1 MKSYFNP
8 KTKKQM
14 VVYHCECGMEEFKTK
29 YSELCE
35 NCELKPK
42 IKEGIEN
49 QIIAEAKIK
58 QSILTSEQFATYINN
73 EINNASEAITERLL
87 LQRQQET
94 IDPKNDCVG
103 SRIMGVI
110 WNSERIKAL
119 NNFLETNNKLQEKT
133 LIEVEN
139 LKEKQEAS
147 NKEENPHPRFF
158 TSLRGFKI
166 FERFKGT
173 IQNPLADYSFIY
185 RMMLKDNLIYES
197 IGDSEYRRW
206 LSSEYHIEIDKTK
219 QLGRCSTPPK
229 EQLYS
234 SIKSDIK

>member
-8 KTKKQM
+8 KTNKQM
-14 VVYHCECGMEEFKTK
+14 VVYHCECGKEQFKTK

-42 IKEGIEN
+42 IKEGIQN

-58 QSILTSEQFATYINN
+58 QSILTNEQFVTYINN

-87 LQRQQET
+87 LQRQYET

-119 NNFLETNNKLQEKT
+119 NNFLDTNNEIQEENRDLPKYCEVGSLFAQGLITKNRGTIYYKEQPFVSFRKVANYLSEEVFNNNVSIYQYIQST
-133 LIEVEN
+133 LNESGQKNIYNSLTMMENIIKYCN
-139 LKEKQEAS
+139 LKKIIITDTFQAKY
-147 NKEENPHPRFF
+147 NK
-158 TSLRGFKI
+158 
-166 FERFKGT
+166 
-173 IQNPLADYSFIY
+173 
-185 RMMLKDNLIYES
+185 LI
-197 IGDSEYRRW
+197 D
-206 LSSEYHIEIDKTK
+206 
-219 QLGRCSTPPK
+219 
-229 EQLYS
+229 
-234 SIKSDIK
+234 